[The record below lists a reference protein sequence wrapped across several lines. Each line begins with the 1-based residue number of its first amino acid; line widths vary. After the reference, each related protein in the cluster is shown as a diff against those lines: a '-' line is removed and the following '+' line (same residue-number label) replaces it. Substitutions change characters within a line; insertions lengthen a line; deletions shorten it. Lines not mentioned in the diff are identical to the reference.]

1 MKRWL
6 TWPKLLFYALVLLL
20 GTAYYVPKISADRF
34 REPIRAG
41 LELALGRKV
50 EIGDVRF
57 ELLPVP
63 GFTVT
68 EVKIGE
74 DPALGPEPIAYI
86 KTLQGRPK
94 LSALFGGPLEFAS
107 VDLEDTSVNLTRVET
122 FEANS
127 DERAVRWNFSS
138 LLRTK
143 LLTAFPSVHM
153 LGGRVNFKFG
163 DTKSVFYLL
172 NTDVDL
178 WPPSKSSGP
187 WTLRV
192 NAEPARTDRPS
203 HGFGSF
209 VARGEWQPE
218 KALVTLDVR
227 LEKSELGDMVTLFRG
242 QESYLHGH
250 IWGNAHLAGPLNRV
264 GLAGRVML
272 DDIHGWNQTPPGG
285 SAWPVSL
292 GGAIDIPGQ
301 AIDIRAT
308 TGGKQPPL
316 DIRYRVT
323 NYLARPR
330 WGVTALFSQLPMA
343 PLVGIARNLGLDIPA
358 DMSFDALAQGAVG
371 YSVPEGKPRL
381 DGQVQVANA
390 TLAVAGTPPLH
401 LLKADLQFAGSAIT
415 LAPAAIANDR
425 GESAQVSG
433 SFDMALRKL
442 DVTLASDG
450 MALASLRRQMSVA
463 RVPILSLATS
473 GTWGGELRFSN
484 LPEASWS
491 GEIRLKDADVPFQAF
506 AQPVHIVLAEATLG
520 NSGVAT
526 RKLSFGVG
534 GVEGQGEY
542 RYETGAVHPHRF
554 RVNLGGRTDA
564 AALEKLLMPA
574 LHRGNFLSALTFSKT
589 PEPDWMRAMHSDGT
603 VQIAALE
610 LGGKVLTKLKTR
622 VVWDGDQVHFTGLQ
636 GNLEDVALN
645 GTATVSLAQRQPR
658 YDMTG
663 TAAGLL
669 WRSGRLEAEGTLTT
683 SGTGLELLSNL
694 KAEGKFIGKNL
705 DLTPVV
711 AAEGNAVWD
720 RIDGSF
726 EWAWN
731 ARNPRL
737 KLGDL
742 TMTSA
747 GNTFQGTAET
757 QSDGQILLKATDGT
771 RQIQASGALLKGE
784 ALKPVAP

>member
-6 TWPKLLFYALVLLL
+6 TWPKLLFYALLLL
-20 GTAYYVPKISADRF
+20 FAAVYYVPKISAARY

-41 LELALGRKV
+41 LENALGRKV
-50 EIGDVRF
+50 EIGEVMF
-57 ELLPVP
+57 QLLPLP

-74 DPALGPEPIAYI
+74 DPAIGPEPIAYI
-86 KTLQGRPK
+86 KTLRGRPRF
-94 LSALFGGPLEFAS
+94 SALFGGPLEFAS
-107 VDLEDTSVNLTRVET
+107 MDLEDASVNLTRVEMPD
-122 FEANS
+122 A
-127 DERAVRWNFSS
+127 DDHAVRWNFSP

-153 LGGRVNFKFG
+153 LDGRVNFKFG

-172 NTDVDL
+172 HTDVDL
-178 WPPSKSSGP
+178 WPPSKGDDP

-192 NAEPARTDRPS
+192 NAEPARTDRPAR
-203 HGFGSF
+203 GFGSF
-209 VARGEWQPE
+209 VARGEWQAE
-218 KALVTLDVR
+218 KSLVTLDVK

-242 QESYLHGH
+242 QESDLHGH
-250 IWGNAHLAGPLNRV
+250 IWGDAHLAGPLNRV
-264 GLAGRVML
+264 GLAGRLML

-308 TGGKQPPL
+308 TGGIQPPL
-316 DIRYRVT
+316 DVRYRVT

-343 PLVGIARNLGLDIPA
+343 PLVGMARNLGLDIPS
-358 DMSFDALAQGAVG
+358 DMTFSGMAQGAVG
-371 YSVPEGKPRL
+371 YSMPEGKPRM
-381 DGQVQVANA
+381 DGQVNVASA

-401 LLKADLQFAGSAIT
+401 LLTADLQFAGSSVT
-415 LAPAAIANDR
+415 LAPALIANDA
-425 GESAQVSG
+425 GESATVAG
-433 SFDMALRKL
+433 NFDMESRKL
-442 DVTLASDG
+442 DVTLSSEG

-463 RVPILSLATS
+463 RVPVLGLATS
-473 GTWGGELRFSN
+473 GVWSGELHFSS
-484 LPEASWS
+484 LPEASWT
-491 GEIRLKDADVPFQAF
+491 GDILLRDADIPFNGF
-506 AQPVHIVLAEATLG
+506 AQPVHIVLAEATINGASL
-520 NSGVAT
+520 AT
-526 RKLSFGVG
+526 KRLSFVAG

-542 RYETGAVHPHRF
+542 RYELGAPHPHRF
-554 RVNLGGRTDA
+554 RLNLGRTDA
-564 AALEKLLMPA
+564 VALEKLLIPA
-574 LHRGNFLSALTFSKT
+574 LHRGSFLSALSFGKI
-589 PEPDWMRAMHSDGT
+589 PEPDWLRTMHSDGT
-603 VQIAALE
+603 VQIAALD
-610 LGGKVLTKLKTR
+610 LGGTVLTRLRAR
-622 VVWDGDQVHFTGLQ
+622 VVWDGDQVRFTGLQ
-636 GNLEDVALN
+636 GNMQDMAMN

-658 YDMTG
+658 YDIAG

-669 WRSGRLEAEGTLTT
+669 WRSGRLSAEGTVTT

-694 KAEGKFIGKNL
+694 KAEGKFRGRNL
-705 DLTPVV
+705 DLSPVA

-720 RIDGSF
+720 NIEGSF
-726 EWAWN
+726 EWVWN

-737 KLGDL
+737 KLGEL
-742 TMTSA
+742 MMTSA
-747 GNTFQGTAET
+747 GNTYQGSAET
-757 QSDGQILLKATDGT
+757 QSDGQVLLKATDGT